1 MTVYAIAHLQEF
13 TPHRDVAEHID
24 RIGETFAPFG
34 GRFLIH
40 GTAH

>member
-1 MTVYAIAHLQEF
+1 MAAYAIAHLQQF
-13 TPHRDVAEHID
+13 APHSEVAEYID